1 MTPKEFAKRLDGRAY
16 PFSLSK
22 QEKEAAVE
30 AELYVLVGY
39 SDYLVEV
46 HGAEREELD
55 GLDGITVLFD
65 PVERK
70 LLVSEC
76 EFDDCPYFQ
85 PLRDRA
91 VEVRA
96 TYSDRDG
103 WRFCTDIP
111 HSTFDVLEDEDDEDS
126 VICRGVVFD
135 RDAIATAAN
144 YQATGAGA

>member
-1 MTPKEFAKRLDGRAY
+1 MTPEEFAKRLDGRAY
-16 PFSLSK
+16 PFSLSTW
-22 QEKEAAVE
+22 EKEAAVE
-30 AELYVLVGY
+30 AGIYVLVGC
-39 SDYLVEV
+39 SDYLLEV

-55 GLDGITVLFD
+55 DTTVLFD

-76 EFDDCPYFQ
+76 EFDDCPYFL

-91 VEVRA
+91 VAVRA

-103 WRFCTDIP
+103 WRFRTDIP